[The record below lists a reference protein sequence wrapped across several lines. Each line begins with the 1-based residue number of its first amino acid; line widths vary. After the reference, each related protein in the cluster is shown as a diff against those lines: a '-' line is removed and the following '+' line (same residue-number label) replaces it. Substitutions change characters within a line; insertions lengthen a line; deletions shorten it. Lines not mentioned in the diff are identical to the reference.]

1 MTTIEVDGRR
11 IEVPSGFSVKEALE
25 KLGYNITLHPSDKG
39 LFMPCQVGGCWAC
52 ALKIDGEARPACTA
66 QVQEGMRIRT
76 AAPMGTP
83 RRMVAGFM
91 GHKTGGV
98 GTPWWLESGLG
109 FIEAVCFTSGCNLC
123 CPQCQNWRYAFMD
136 VGEPLTPEEAAERM
150 TETKKE
156 CGVERIAI
164 SGGECTLNRPWLV
177 SFIRLLR
184 EQNPIARIHVDTNGT
199 ILTEDYIDELVGAGM
214 TDIGIDLKALRTST
228 FMEMTG
234 LLDEGLATKYL
245 QTAWEAVKYLHD
257 SHPQVFLGI
266 GIPFNEDL
274 ISIAEIQEMAERII
288 SIDPWI
294 QVCVLDYR
302 PEFRRSD
309 LVRPS
314 HWKMLEVHYIL
325 RDCGLQSVVCQTER
339 GKIGPAGRLLG

>member
-11 IEVPSGFSVKEALE
+11 IEVPSGSPVKEALE
-25 KLGYNITLHPSDKG
+25 RLGYNISMHPADKG

-52 ALKIDGEARPACTA
+52 ALEIDGESRPACTT
-66 QVQEGMRIRT
+66 QVQEDMRIRT
-76 AAPMGTP
+76 GATRGTP

-91 GHKTGGV
+91 GHKAGGV

-109 FIEAVCFTSGCNLC
+109 FLEAVCFTSGCNLC
-123 CPQCQNWRYAFMD
+123 CPQCQNWRYAYMD
-136 VGEPLTPEEAAERM
+136 TGDLLSPEEAAERM
-150 TETKKE
+150 TETKRQ
-156 CGVERIAI
+156 CVVERIAI

-199 ILTEDYIDELVGAGM
+199 ILTEEYIDELVGAGM
-214 TDIGIDLKALRTST
+214 TDIGIDLKGLRIST
-228 FMEMTG
+228 FMEITG
-234 LLDEGLATKYL
+234 LVDEGLAAKYL
-245 QTAWEAVKYLHD
+245 QTAWEAAKYLHD
-257 SHPQVFLGI
+257 RHPQVFLGI
-266 GIPFNEDL
+266 GIPFNESL
-274 ISIAEIQEMAERII
+274 ISIAEIQQVAERIAG
-288 SIDPWI
+288 IDPWI
-294 QVCVLDYR
+294 QVCALDYR
-302 PEFRRSD
+302 PEFRRPD

-314 HWKMLEVHYIL
+314 HWQMLQIHCIL